1 LKQGDGTTQA
11 TARHALLL
19 SLQQA
24 VQAALDA
31 RHVGVPVFV
40 RWVAQ
45 TAGDGDELTEALGEA
60 VAVASSWLG
69 APVRSVYV
77 QGRGR
82 RGRRAFGRG
91 AAGAGGR
98 APGSPASA
106 GQITATVQYAGGQ
119 SALVSV
125 SAAPVRA
132 THASPLPRLDQI
144 LLGNTGALSHDRSG
158 LSPAQLAV
166 VGTPSGELPSLPDT
180 LRRALAQ
187 SLSTGTPVTV
197 TACEGG

>member
-1 LKQGDGTTQA
+1 MEPRQA

-45 TAGDGDELTEALGEA
+45 TASDGDELTEALGEA
-60 VAVASSWLG
+60 VAVAGSWLG

-82 RGRRAFGRG
+82 R
-91 AAGAGGR
+91 
-98 APGSPASA
+98 PSPASA

-125 SAAPVRA
+125 SPTPAEGA
-132 THASPLPRLDQI
+132 PRLDLM
-144 LLGNTGALSHDRSG
+144 LLGNTGALYHDGSG
-158 LSPAQLAV
+158 LSPAQLAA